1 MPSRTR
7 RRPDIRDERGAV
19 IILAA
24 VMMVMLMGFVG
35 LALDSGGL
43 FNHKRILQT
52 AADAGAWQGG
62 YELHRGNT
70 GLVTS
75 AAMTGS
81 LENGAPHGTDG
92 AVVEVYHP
100 PVAGYYVGNPAAVEV
115 VVRQP
120 TPITFMSLFGWGAA
134 PNAARA
140 VVLTGLNS
148 DTCIHVLEPWEQ
160 DAFDYQSSAVLNAPD
175 CGLMVES
182 RDPWGGHLTSNSY
195 VRVED
200 ASFGGVPGPGFIEES
215 SSDLVL
221 DPGIPDPLGEAPYY
235 GDLLCPPGGATCMT
249 PPVVGGCDHTDWE
262 IDQPSITLTP
272 GVYCGKFTLKNAT
285 QASVDPGVYIM
296 AGGPMKI
303 EGDSKLG
310 PVNIVNPTDGVV
322 FYFTEWGGNFEP
334 FSISSNAQVDLTAS
348 SDPADPYYQILFYVD
363 PLAGDGTEEFTFES
377 NTGTHYL
384 NGTVY
389 MPGHVFNVESSSVI
403 ESGCD
408 GGCADGSD
416 YLLIIV
422 RRFIAESNS
431 VINMRTNYPAGASI
445 LETLRMVE

>member
-7 RRPDIRDERGAV
+7 RGPDIRDERGAV

-24 VMMVMLMGFVG
+24 VMMLMLMGFVG
-35 LALDSGGL
+35 LALDTGGL

-62 YELHRGNT
+62 HELHRGNT
-70 GLVTS
+70 ALITP
-75 AAMTGS
+75 AALTGTQ
-81 LENGAPHGTDG
+81 ENGAPNGSYG
-92 AVVEVYHP
+92 AVVQVHHP
-100 PVAGYYVGNPAAVEV
+100 PVAGYYVGDAAAVEV

-120 TPITFMSLFGWGAA
+120 TPITFMSLFGWGPA

-148 DTCIHVLEPWEQ
+148 ENCIHVLEPQDQ

-175 CGLMVES
+175 CGLVVES

-195 VRVED
+195 VRVEN
-200 ASFGGVPGPGFIEES
+200 ASFGGVPGFVEES

-221 DPGIPDPLGEAPYY
+221 DPGISDPPGGAPYY
-235 GDLLCPPGGATCMT
+235 GDPLCAGPGGCMT

-272 GVYCGKFTLKNAT
+272 GVYCGKFTLKNST

-310 PVNIVNPTDGVV
+310 PVNQVFPTDGVV

-334 FSISSNAQVDLTAS
+334 FSVSSNAQLELTAS
-348 SDPADPYYQILFYVD
+348 TDPGNPVLPD
-363 PLAGDGTEEFTFES
+363 PLLRGS
-377 NTGTHYL
+377 
-384 NGTVY
+384 
-389 MPGHVFNVESSSVI
+389 I
-403 ESGCD
+403 
-408 GGCADGSD
+408 GGGWD
-416 YLLIIV
+416 
-422 RRFIAESNS
+422 RRVHAREQH
-431 VINMRTNYPAGASI
+431 RRPLPERHCLHAGAC
-445 LETLRMVE
+445 LQCREQQRGRVWL